1 MIYQT
6 YVRRSSPAG
15 KGLLDFCDPAAAR
28 RRALFQVQQVTRG
41 RYGDMPV
48 LLVSPARVGWTIR
61 APRWPRRRLR
71 AHGTS
76 VCTCSPPSPSS
87 VKRADWRRCRESPNV
102 PRKCRRGRGPR
113 LPPTGS
119 ASTAWRA
126 SVRPSWAPIHSDLH
140 PHPYGG
146 RIAVAERH
154 WDGSARRRNVDS
166 VTTRVGDR

>member
-1 MIYQT
+1 MT
-6 YVRRSSPAG
+6 LPRHVGERCSRCSRSP
-15 KGLLDFCDPAAAR
+15 CR
-28 RRALFQVQQVTRG
+28 VTRG

-48 LLVSPARVGWTIR
+48 LLASPARMGWTIR

-87 VKRADWRRCRESPNV
+87 VERADWRRCRESPNV

-154 WDGSARRRNVDS
+154 WDGSARRQNVDS
-166 VTTRVGDR
+166 VTARVGDRQLHPRAGSGGPGDV